1 MNHRVTLGKRL
12 LCSLLTFLLV
22 CITPL
27 SVSAETLEEI
37 QAQQEQLQTENQE
50 LQSKLDNLR
59 ENEAQKQ
66 AYQDTLQQKIDV
78 VQEQILTTRQN
89 IEDLNAS
96 IQELT
101 MKLDKSQEAVQD
113 TIDQFK
119 ERLVALYTAGHV
131 STLEILL
138 DSESLSDFTTRMTL
152 LDNMTAHDQ
161 AIIDTLEAYIESTQ
175 ADRDQVEA
183 EKEQVAQLQVTLE
196 DKQDELDALYEE
208 NRAALG
214 EIQGQMYA
222 TENQMEINE
231 EELAAGEAKIQAAI
245 EAQKKAEEAAKQQA
259 GSSGNGSSSGSN
271 SSSNS
276 SGQSPVIN
284 PPSDGSGGGSGFNP
298 IWPLPGVSL
307 IYSPFNGYP
316 GHKGMDIAGP
326 WGTPVVAAADGQVIE
341 ANNYDSWGY
350 SWGYYVLIY
359 HNGTYSTRYAH
370 LSSVAVSTGQ
380 YVTAGTVIGYE
391 GDTGNVTG
399 PHLHFEVYE
408 NGTRVDP
415 ARFL

>member
-1 MNHRVTLGKRL
+1 MKRSVKRL
-12 LCSLLTFLLV
+12 CCAMLAAWLV
-22 CITPL
+22 ALTPL
-27 SVSAETLEEI
+27 AVSAETVEEI
-37 QAQQEQLQTENQE
+37 QAQQQQLEEENQE
-50 LQSKLDNLR
+50 LNAKLESLR
-59 ENEAQKQ
+59 EDEAQKQ
-66 AYQDTLQQKIDV
+66 AYRETLQEQIDL
-78 VQEQILTTRQN
+78 VQQQILTTREN
-89 IEDLNAS
+89 IQQLNES

-101 MKLDKSQEAVQD
+101 LKLEASQQEVQE
-113 TIDQFK
+113 TIDAFK
-119 ERLVALYTAGHV
+119 ERLVALYTAGSV

-138 DSESLSDFTTRMTL
+138 DAGSLAAFTTRMTM
-152 LDNMTAHDQ
+152 LDAMTAHDQ
-161 AIIDTLEAYIESTQ
+161 ELVDKLEAYMASTQ
-175 ADRDQVEA
+175 ADREQCQA
-183 EKEQVAQLQVTLE
+183 EKEEVAALQVTLE
-196 DKQDELDALYEE
+196 DKQKELDSLYEE
-208 NRAALG
+208 NEAILE
-214 EIQGQMYA
+214 EIQGQQYA
-222 TENQMEINE
+222 TENLLLANE
-231 EELAAGEAKIQAAI
+231 EELAEGEARIQAAI
-245 EAQKKAEEAAKQQA
+245 AAQKKAEEEAKQQA
-259 GSSGNGSSSGSN
+259 LLQQQQSDEAPQG
-271 SSSNS
+271 
-276 SGQSPVIN
+276 SPVVN
-284 PPSDGSGGGSGFNP
+284 PPSNGSGGGSGFNP

-408 NGTRVDP
+408 NGSRVDP
-415 ARFL
+415 ALFL

>member
-1 MNHRVTLGKRL
+1 MKHRTSWRKRL
-12 LCSLLTFLLV
+12 LCSVLAVLLV
-22 CITPL
+22 GITPL
-27 SVSAETLEEI
+27 AVSAETLEEI
-37 QAQQEQLQTENQE
+37 QAQQKQLQAENQE
-50 LQSKLDNLR
+50 LQTRLDSLR
-59 ENEAQKQ
+59 EDEAQKQ

-113 TIDQFK
+113 TIDKFK
-119 ERLVALYTAGHV
+119 ERLVALYTAGNV

-138 DSESLSDFTTRMTL
+138 DSQSLSEFTTRMTMVET
-152 LDNMTAHDQ
+152 MTAHDQ
-161 AIIDTLEAYIESTQ
+161 QLVDELEEYMDSTQ

-208 NRAALG
+208 NKAALG

-231 EELAAGEAKIQAAI
+231 AELAEGEAKIQAAI

-259 GSSGNGSSSGSN
+259 SSGNGSSSGSN

>member
-1 MNHRVTLGKRL
+1 MSHRVTLGKRL
-12 LCSLLTFLLV
+12 LCSLLTVLLV
-22 CITPL
+22 GITPL

-37 QAQQEQLQTENQE
+37 QAQQEQLQAENQE
-50 LQSKLDNLR
+50 LQTRLDSLR
-59 ENEAQKQ
+59 EDEAQKQ

-119 ERLVALYTAGHV
+119 ERLVAIYTAGNV

-138 DSESLSDFTTRMTL
+138 DSQSLSDFSTRMSM
-152 LDNMTAHDQ
+152 LDSMTAHDQ
-161 AIIDTLEAYIESTQ
+161 AIVDTLEEYMQSTQ

-231 EELAAGEAKIQAAI
+231 AELAEGEAKIQAAI

>member
-1 MNHRVTLGKRL
+1 MKRSVKRL
-12 LCSLLTFLLV
+12 CCAMLAAWLV
-22 CITPL
+22 ALTPL
-27 SVSAETLEEI
+27 AVSAETVEEI
-37 QAQQEQLQTENQE
+37 QAQQQQLEEENQE
-50 LQSKLDNLR
+50 LNAKLESLR
-59 ENEAQKQ
+59 EDEAQKQ
-66 AYQDTLQQKIDV
+66 AYRETLQEQIDL
-78 VQEQILTTRQN
+78 VQQQILTTREN
-89 IEDLNAS
+89 IQQLNES

-101 MKLDKSQEAVQD
+101 LKLEASQREVQE
-113 TIDQFK
+113 TIDAFK
-119 ERLVALYTAGHV
+119 ERLVALYTAGSV

-138 DSESLSDFTTRMTL
+138 DAGSLAEFTTRMTM
-152 LDNMTAHDQ
+152 LDAMTAHDQ
-161 AIIDTLEAYIESTQ
+161 ELVDKLEAYMASTQ
-175 ADRDQVEA
+175 ADREQCQA
-183 EKEQVAQLQVTLE
+183 EKEEVAALQVTLE
-196 DKQDELDALYEE
+196 DKQKELDSLYEE
-208 NRAALG
+208 NEAILE
-214 EIQGQMYA
+214 EIQGQQYA
-222 TENQMEINE
+222 TENLLLANE
-231 EELAAGEAKIQAAI
+231 EELAEGEARIQAAI
-245 EAQKKAEEAAKQQA
+245 AAQKKAEEEAKQQA
-259 GSSGNGSSSGSN
+259 LLQQQQQQQHSDEDPQG
-271 SSSNS
+271 
-276 SGQSPVIN
+276 SPVVN
-284 PPSDGSGGGSGFNP
+284 PPSNGSGGGSGFNP

-408 NGTRVDP
+408 NGSRVDP
-415 ARFL
+415 ALFL

>member
-1 MNHRVTLGKRL
+1 MKHRITMRKRL
-12 LCSLLTFLLV
+12 LCSLLTVLLV
-22 CITPL
+22 GITPL

-37 QAQQEQLQTENQE
+37 QAQQEQLQSENQE
-50 LQSKLDNLR
+50 LQSKLDSLR
-59 ENEAQKQ
+59 EDEAQKQ
-66 AYQDTLQQKIDV
+66 AYQETLQQQIDV
-78 VQEQILTTRQN
+78 VQEQILTTREN
-89 IEDLNAS
+89 INDLNAS

-101 MKLDKSQEAVQD
+101 LKLDKSQEAVQD

-119 ERLVALYTAGHV
+119 ERLVALYTAGNV

-138 DSESLSDFTTRMTL
+138 DSESLSEFTTRMTL
-152 LDNMTAHDQ
+152 LNNMTSHDQ
-161 AIIDTLEAYIESTQ
+161 AIIDTLKEYIESTQ
-175 ADRDQVEA
+175 VDRDQVQA

-196 DKQDELDALYEE
+196 GKQDELDALYEE
-208 NRAALG
+208 NKVALG

-231 EELAAGEAKIQAAI
+231 EELAEGEARIQAAI
-245 EAQKKAEEAAKQQA
+245 EAQKKAEEEAAKEQVS
-259 GSSGNGSSSGSN
+259 SSGNSTSTSGGNN
-271 SSSNS
+271 SS
-276 SGQSPVIN
+276 SGQSLVIN

-350 SWGYYVLIY
+350 SWGYYVLIV
-359 HNGTYSTRYAH
+359 
-370 LSSVAVSTGQ
+370 SV
-380 YVTAGTVIGYE
+380 ICP
-391 GDTGNVTG
+391 NV
-399 PHLHFEVYE
+399 
-408 NGTRVDP
+408 
-415 ARFL
+415 